1 MAEATTETVE
11 QSTESSGGLPQISVF
26 EDGTYT
32 NQIAWLLL
40 TFVLLYIVVS
50 RMVVPRVTSVLE
62 EREEKIAGDLDAAER
77 LRTEA
82 EGVREAYEASIA
94 DARAKAQQTL
104 LDAKEAARADLA
116 KAQAELDAKLLA
128 DAEAAEKRI
137 ADAKAEA
144 LSGIEAIA
152 TDVAAEMIGKLS
164 GADVSADAVGKA
176 VTAAA
181 KEA

>member
-11 QSTESSGGLPQISVF
+11 QSTGGLPQISVF

-32 NQIAWLLL
+32 NQVAWLLL

-77 LRTEA
+77 LRAEA

-94 DARAKAQQTL
+94 NARAKAQQTL
-104 LDAKEAARADLA
+104 ADAKDAARADLA

-128 DAEAAEKRI
+128 DADAAEKRI
-137 ADAKAEA
+137 ADAKTEA
-144 LSGIEAIA
+144 LAGIEAIA
-152 TDVAAEMIGKLS
+152 TDVAAEVIGKLG
-164 GADVSADAVGKA
+164 GADVSADAIGKA
-176 VTAAA
+176 VATAA

>member
-1 MAEATTETVE
+1 MARATTETVE
-11 QSTESSGGLPQISVF
+11 QDAGGLPQISVF

-32 NQIAWLLL
+32 NQVAWLLL

-62 EREEKIAGDLDAAER
+62 EREEKIAGDLDTAER
-77 LRTEA
+77 LRAEA

-94 DARAKAQQTL
+94 NARLKAQQTL
-104 LDAKEAARADLA
+104 ADAKDAARADIA

-128 DAEAAEKRI
+128 DADAAEKRI

-144 LSGIEAIA
+144 LSDIESIA
-152 TDVAAEMIGKLS
+152 TEVAADMIGKL
-164 GADVSADAVGKA
+164 GASDVSADDVGKA
-176 VTAAA
+176 VAAAA
-181 KEA
+181 KGA